1 MKALT
6 LITTVFLSLSSLA
19 LVAQEKKVKVEKP
32 FIVHDKTSKISRVDI
47 RKDTK
52 GAENIIQIDATNA
65 SGGANMAS
73 RSMGLASAEITS
85 VNIINGSYNMTREIS
100 KTSRGMSMQLLDV
113 VFPLRV
119 RVTITDQF
127 LDFEIKEAGFWK
139 VSVGLI
145 N

>member
-1 MKALT
+1 MKSLK
-6 LITTVFLSLSSLA
+6 LLTVFFLA
-19 LVAQEKKVKVEKP
+19 FSTLTLVAQEKKVKVERP
-32 FIVHDKTSKISRVDI
+32 YLVHDKTSKISRVDI
-47 RKDTK
+47 RKDMK
-52 GAENIIQIDATNA
+52 GAENVIQIDATNA

-73 RSMGLASAEITS
+73 RTMGLASAEITS
-85 VNIINGSYNMTREIS
+85 INIINGSYNMTREIS

-113 VFPLRV
+113 VFPCRIRV
-119 RVTITDQF
+119 SITDQF

>member
-1 MKALT
+1 
-6 LITTVFLSLSSLA
+6 
-19 LVAQEKKVKVEKP
+19 
-32 FIVHDKTSKISRVDI
+32 
-47 RKDTK
+47 
-52 GAENIIQIDATNA
+52 
-65 SGGANMAS
+65 
-73 RSMGLASAEITS
+73 
-85 VNIINGSYNMTREIS
+85 MTREIS

-127 LDFEIKEAGFWK
+127 PDFEIKEAGFWK